1 MKLFSLLSLI
11 LITLCLSAC
20 GKKETPPVEIAIN
33 PWPGYE
39 FLFLAEQKG
48 FFKEVEL
55 NAKLVQLGSLSDAQR
70 SYVNGYTDGMASTV
84 IEAVQA
90 QVLGNKPLEIVM
102 VPDYSN
108 GGDVIIARKE
118 FSNISELKGKNIG
131 CEVSS
136 LGIFLL
142 QRALVKAGLSLN
154 DVNIVN
160 VEQMNGESL
169 MQSKAI
175 DAFVSYPPV
184 SINILKQDKFH
195 KVFSSAEIPK
205 EIIDTISIS
214 KQALA
219 QNPGFVPKLHKVWQ
233 MALDY
238 HHSNPEDA
246 LKIMAQREGISS
258 EDFEG
263 VLSDLKVVNLEGQ
276 KEIFQSPEKLQQ
288 SVTEVCKTLVNI
300 DAINANCEK
309 LPNFVY
315 KGAL

>member
-1 MKLFSLLSLI
+1 MKPFSLLGLI
-11 LITLCLSAC
+11 FITFLLCAC

-48 FFKEVEL
+48 FFIEVGL

-70 SYVNGYTDGMASTV
+70 SYVNGYTDGLASTV

-90 QVLGNKPLEIVM
+90 QTLGNEPLEIVM

-108 GGDVIIARKE
+108 GGDVIITRKE
-118 FSNISELKGKNIG
+118 FSNISELKGKKIG

-142 QRALVKAGLSLN
+142 QRALAKAGLSLN

-169 MQSKAI
+169 MQNKTI
-175 DAFVSYPPV
+175 DAFISYPPV
-184 SINILKQDKFH
+184 SINILKQDEFH
-195 KVFSSAEIPK
+195 IVFSSVEIPK

-214 KQALA
+214 KKALA
-219 QNPGFVPKLHKVWQ
+219 ENPGFVPKLHKVWQ
-233 MALDY
+233 MALEHY
-238 HHSNPEDA
+238 QHNPEDA
-246 LKIMAQREGISS
+246 LNIMAQREGISTK
-258 EDFEG
+258 DFAD
-263 VLSDLKVVNLEGQ
+263 VLSDLKIVNLEGQ
-276 KEIFQSPEKLQQ
+276 KEIFQSPDKLQQ
-288 SVTEVCKTLVNI
+288 SVIEVCKTLVGI
-300 DAINANCEK
+300 DAIDTNCK
-309 LPNFVY
+309 NFPNLVY
-315 KGAL
+315 RGAL

>member
-1 MKLFSLLSLI
+1 MKPFSLLGLI
-11 LITLCLSAC
+11 FIVLCLSAC

-48 FFKEVEL
+48 FFKEVGL

-70 SYVNGYTDGMASTV
+70 SYVNGYTDGLASTV

-90 QVLGNKPLEIVM
+90 QILGNKPLEIVM

-108 GGDVIIARKE
+108 GGDVVITRKE

-142 QRALVKAGLSLN
+142 QRALAKAGLNLK

-160 VEQMNGESL
+160 VEQMNGEKL
-169 MQSKAI
+169 MQNKTI
-175 DAFVSYPPV
+175 DAFISYPPV
-184 SINILKQDKFH
+184 SINILKQKEFH
-195 KVFSSAEIPK
+195 TVFNSAEIPE

-214 KQALA
+214 KKALA

-238 HHSNPEDA
+238 YQHHPEDA
-246 LKIMAQREGISS
+246 LNIMATREGISS

-263 VLSDLKVVNLEGQ
+263 VLSDLKIVNFEGQ
-276 KEIFQSPEKLQQ
+276 KEIFQSPDKLQQ
-288 SVTEVCKTLVNI
+288 SVIEVCKTLVDS
-300 DAINANCEK
+300 DAINANCK
-309 LPNFVY
+309 QFPNIIY
-315 KGAL
+315 KGVL